1 MLRLLTSSVLR
12 CIRFIFDSLWRFHC
26 PNSYGDKYS
35 GCQYGSRYT
44 KFRFCLSLVQIN
56 AIAYMCGRIPRSV
69 DFHPKALI
77 HSPLI
82 LALGHGRSHSLQHS
96 NSIMTIIHHHTQ
108 QDAPDGSPY
117 VRMSSP
123 HPAPVQTQYM
133 RMLLALDAIPRV
145 DNLLAC
151 SFACLLLAGFVLFP
165 GTFATLQSIKVDDGV
180 DGVQQT
186 EAYVL
191 YAVNNVPL

>member
-1 MLRLLTSSVLR
+1 MLLLLTSSVLR
-12 CIRFIFDSLWRFHC
+12 CIRFIFDRVWRFHC
-26 PNSYGDKYS
+26 PNGYGDEYS
-35 GCQYGSRYT
+35 GCQYGSRYM
-44 KFRFCLSLVQIN
+44 KFRFCLPLVRIN
-56 AIAYMCGRIPRSV
+56 AIAYMCGRISRSV

-82 LALGHGRSHSLQHS
+82 LALGHGHSHSLQHS
-96 NSIMTIIHHHTQ
+96 NSIMTIINHHTQ
-108 QDAPDGSPY
+108 QDAPDGPPH
-117 VRMSSP
+117 VRVSSP

-151 SFACLLLAGFVLFP
+151 FFTWLLLAGFVLFP

-180 DGVQQT
+180 DGIQQI

-191 YAVNNVPL
+191 HAVHNVPL